1 MPNMNKYKVHIHREN
16 MGYIIVEAKSA
27 SEAEEHI
34 RQGNW
39 TDEQFIIKD
48 ENTIVIDVEGTI

>member
-1 MPNMNKYKVHIHREN
+1 MNKYKVHIHREN